1 MSGISR
7 RHALKSL
14 AGLGVAGLAGC
25 TSSQSSNGGS
35 GGSNSHGSDSG
46 GGSNGGATSI
56 SVGIPSAS
64 TTTGKSSNAFQR
76 VVQNVSPDTEPA
88 GTVQWNSQ
96 ETGGDP
102 PSIRQYNQ
110 GNVQALT
117 AGNFIV
123 ASAMQDLPPFEQRP
137 VESVP
142 QQAFKIASLH
152 LHVVAVDGS
161 GIETTDDLVGKK
173 FWPLPPSWG
182 LRQQVETIFENAGMW
197 SDLEPNVVN
206 ADTGD
211 VAGAIEEERI
221 DAIVAYGSGF
231 QNLPGWATEVDARAN
246 LHAVQVGDQLKQG
259 IEATRGTNYKDIEV
273 YGWEQDMGSDTV
285 GSFPSDFQFFFG
297 TDISRDVG
305 YELAK
310 ISHENVAA
318 IQESQ
323 PAYRDHSDPAA
334 MAEVY
339 IDDLPVHP
347 GVYDFLEDEGVDVS
361 DLTRGEE

>member
-7 RHALKSL
+7 RKVLEGI
-14 AGLGVAGLAGC
+14 AGLGAVGLAGC
-25 TSSQSSNGGS
+25 SNVQN
-35 GGSNSHGSDSG
+35 GSNNAGDGS
-46 GGSNGGATSI
+46 GATSI
-56 SVGIPSAS
+56 SVGVPSAS
-64 TTTGKSSNAFQR
+64 TTTGASSNAFQR
-76 VVQNVSPDTEPA
+76 VVQEKSSDVEPA
-88 GTVQWNSQ
+88 GTIKWNTQ

-102 PSIRQYNQ
+102 PSIRQLDQ
-110 GNVQALT
+110 GNLQALT

-123 ASAMQDLPPFEQRP
+123 ASAMQDLPPFEQKP
-137 VESVP
+137 VDSVP
-142 QQAFKIASLH
+142 YQAFKIASLH

-231 QNLPGWATEVDARAN
+231 QNLPGWATEVDARAD
-246 LHAVQVGDQLKQG
+246 LHTVSVGDQLKQG
-259 IEATRGTNYKDIEV
+259 IEATRGTNYKEIDV
-273 YGWEQDMGSDTV
+273 YGWEQDVGSDTV
-285 GSFPSDFQFFFG
+285 GSFPSDFQFFFS
-297 TDISRDVG
+297 DAISRDVG

-310 ISHENVAA
+310 ISHENVDA

-339 IDDLPVHP
+339 LEDLPVHP
-347 GVYDFLEDEGVDVS
+347 GVYDFLEEEGVDVS

>member
-7 RHALKSL
+7 RRALKSL
-14 AGLGVAGLAGC
+14 AGLSVVGLAGC
-25 TSSQSSNGGS
+25 TSSQSGGNGGN
-35 GGSNSHGSDSG
+35 GG
-46 GGSNGGATSI
+46 NGGAMSI
-56 SVGIPSAS
+56 SAGIPSAS
-64 TTTGKSSNAFQR
+64 TTTGAASNAFQR

-88 GTVQWNSQ
+88 GTIQWNSQ

-102 PSIRQYNQ
+102 PSIRQLNQ
-110 GNVQALT
+110 GNLQALT

-123 ASAMQDLPPFEQRP
+123 ASAMQDLPPFEQKP
-137 VESVP
+137 VDSVP
-142 QQAFKIASLH
+142 YQAFKIASLH

-161 GIETTDDLVGKK
+161 GIETTDDLVGKN

-182 LRQQVETIFENAGMW
+182 LRQQVETIFKNAGMW
-197 SDLEPNVVN
+197 SDLKPNVVN

-246 LHAVQVGDQLKQG
+246 LHAVQVGDELKQG
-259 IEATRGTNYKDIEV
+259 IEATRGTNYKDVEV
-273 YGWEQDMGSDTV
+273 YGWEQDMGADKIE
-285 GSFPSDFQFFFG
+285 SFPSDFQFFFG
-297 TDISRDVG
+297 NEISRDAG

-310 ISHENVAA
+310 ISHENVEA
-318 IQESQ
+318 IQEAQ
-323 PAYRDHSDPAA
+323 PAYRDHSDPAT

-339 IDDLPVHP
+339 LDDLPVHP
-347 GVYDFLEDEGVDVS
+347 GVYDFLEENDVNVS